1 MDRVHRQADKAITNL
16 RHIAVV
22 IGEPTPN
29 QRHTGIVYQ
38 VDERVPYLFVHLA
51 WHKDFRLQSQLG
63 PDYCWVDPNV
73 PVARLKQVAAICED
87 IAHANLHEQMPYSFG
102 SPISAFDEQTKKF
115 LIGPTNTG
123 LTCASFV
130 LAVFERAQLRLTH
143 YLGWASPDAEDIQ
156 WQQSVVDNLR
166 NTPGV
171 SPEHMQVVE
180 QEIGTSVRYRPE
192 QVAGAASIRGR
203 RPVKYRYAKAIG
215 NDLVRHLRGLSATK
229 EFRLSIWDR
238 VLRRLGAL

>member
-1 MDRVHRQADKAITNL
+1 
-16 RHIAVV
+16 
-22 IGEPTPN
+22 
-29 QRHTGIVYQ
+29 
-38 VDERVPYLFVHLA
+38 
-51 WHKDFRLQSQLG
+51 
-63 PDYCWVDPNV
+63 
-73 PVARLKQVAAICED
+73 
-87 IAHANLHEQMPYSFG
+87 MPYSFG